1 MQPIAPLSQAADPR
15 LPVVIELERRWAAAF
30 VKALDAAMDPQ
41 FVNVNALK
49 AAFDDV
55 NQYPRF
61 AAKRI
66 PNAAIGAT
74 KNRRLI
80 GIFNT
85 LSKTD
90 KSITYAEMYT
100 ATMVAA
106 RRQRFM
112 WFVTETKA
120 VTNGDLR
127 RVRNWEEYFAAASAF
142 ERQQILMMD
151 IKDRRLGSLSR
162 DFTRVHASAFG
173 VSRTFKQFID
183 KVQADGQSI
192 REDKQADLKIALA
205 LGKLTAEPW
214 MIPKMKTVATSDEFV
229 KEFPNYATLVSA
241 QVRTFANNYV
251 TAVGLFNELM
261 ATHDKRSAT
270 DQNFMYGT
278 ASNGARNA
286 MDTLVAHGDSYLT
299 AVHVEVWNMKH
310 EFDRLV
316 RLTRERKELGFAVF
330 FLNVAASAVT
340 GLSGVWGASKLLNAG
355 AAVDPSTFISVAKD
369 GIGAVKDGA
378 NSAYEKFVN
387 GYNFKLSA
395 LPQAQRM
402 GAAQIVDHMKG
413 KLADIEY
420 PLRLLHLAVV
430 RSVDPVYGKFESIE
444 RRPDNFEIPVH
455 YHDNFAEDAPGYVYT
470 FWIKRTGVYFDTPV
484 SYFYWERFG
493 VKSDK
498 VTTPVVL
505 DLSGEGMEFVALH
518 SSAAAFDVDG
528 DGTRDRIAW
537 IKNGTALLALDSDR
551 DRAIDEIN
559 EINFRG
565 YTPGARTDLEGLR
578 AFDTNRNATLDP
590 GDLDWNKFG
599 AWVDR
604 DGDGICDPGEFKP
617 LDEMG
622 IKLIDLTSN
631 NKSEMLADRDVTV
644 FGTTYF
650 QWADGRRGTVGD
662 VSFTYRDKTPL
673 FVT

>member
-49 AAFDDV
+49 AAFDGV

-66 PNAAIGAT
+66 PNALIGVT

-85 LSKTD
+85 LSKND
-90 KSITYAEMYT
+90 KNITYAEMYT

-106 RRQRFM
+106 RRQRFI
-112 WFVTETKA
+112 WFVAETKA
-120 VTNGDLR
+120 VINGDLR
-127 RVRNWEEYFAAASAF
+127 ELRNWEEYFAAASSF

-151 IKDRRLGSLSR
+151 IRDRRLGISSNN
-162 DFTRVHASAFG
+162 FTRVHGSAFG
-173 VSRTFKQFID
+173 VSRTFAQFIE
-183 KVQADGQSI
+183 KVQAGGQSI
-192 REDKQADLKIALA
+192 REDKQTDLKIALA
-205 LGKLTAEPW
+205 LGEQLAKAWL
-214 MIPKMKTVATSDEFV
+214 IPKMRAVATSDEFV
-229 KEFPNYATLVSA
+229 REFPNYAKQLAA
-241 QVRTFANNYV
+241 QVENFSKNYEKSV
-251 TAVGLFNELM
+251 VLFNQLM
-261 ATHDKRSAT
+261 ATHDKRSAS
-270 DQNFMYGT
+270 DHAFMYGN
-278 ASNGARNA
+278 SGNGARHA
-286 MDTLVAHGDSYLT
+286 MDVLIAHGDAYLT
-299 AVHVEVWNMKH
+299 DLHGEAWKMKY

-340 GLSGVWGASKLLNAG
+340 GLSGVWGASKLLTAG
-355 AAVDPSTFISVAKD
+355 ATVDPSTLVSIAKD
-369 GIGAVKDGA
+369 GIGSVKDGA
-378 NSAYEKFVN
+378 NSAYENFVN
-387 GYNFKLSA
+387 GFTAQLGA

-402 GAAQIVDHMKG
+402 GAAQIGAHMKM

-430 RSVDPVYGKFESIE
+430 RSVDPVYGGFESIE
-444 RRPDNFEIPVH
+444 RRPDSYEIPVH
-455 YHDNFAEDAPGYVYT
+455 YHDNFAEDAPGYAYT
-470 FWIKRTGVYFDTPV
+470 FWIKRTGVYFDTPA

-551 DRAIDEIN
+551 DRTIDKIN
-559 EINFRG
+559 EINFTG
-565 YTPGARTDLEGLR
+565 YKSGARTDLEGLR

-590 GDLDWNKFG
+590 LDLDWTKFG

-604 DGDGICDPGEFKP
+604 DGDGVCVPGEFKP

-631 NKSEMLADRDVTV
+631 NKSEMVADRDVTV

-650 QWADGRRGTVGD
+650 QWADGRRGAVGD
-662 VSFTYRDKTPL
+662 VSFTYKDKTPL